1 MDVDERVVEVSGLL
15 RGARAGDARGHRGGG
30 LQRVGE
36 VGLLEGADRRDDR
49 AARVLNPGVE
59 VLGVELE
66 VLREADG
73 VVTVLVGL
81 SRDNRGDVLR
91 VGSDELLG
99 ETRPLRGVVARL
111 ELLVGAG
118 ALVGEG
124 GDLDGVALE
133 GLRAVAV
140 GDVDDVAAALL
151 GVEEHVAGDGVV
163 VDGVGVGVRVL
174 AERATLVDDDVV
186 RVPAEVG
193 VRLADES
200 DVGVGHRVGGRVVER
215 AVGAD
220 GDPTELAGHVARG
233 AGGRDVADAV
243 LVGVVLGPHA
253 DLLADV
259 AEVVLVAVL
268 VDVGGELEDVDALA
282 AVDAALERVGLR
294 GVDRGEGAVLLP
306 VLRVDGGA
314 VRHRG
319 ALLAEL
325 VRDRDERVVRGG
337 ERPAVEGV
345 LVLRG
350 GREILGVR
358 DRAVGDR
365 VGVDDLVRRGG
376 GITGLGLGVLVDVGV
391 RLGVVGLVGV
401 DLGLVVGVVS
411 VGVVF
416 DALDVGR
423 VLVGRGALLLLL
435 RVGGRSEGG
444 DAGGDA
450 SSGGQRGGD
459 GATDERAAQRQAGD
473 GPARAGTRRERCHS
487 EKSPQL
493 SLEQVLHRGVVG
505 PLRRTADPAS
515 TRACTS

>member
-1 MDVDERVVEVSGLL
+1 M
-15 RGARAGDARGHRGGG
+15 
-30 LQRVGE
+30 
-36 VGLLEGADRRDDR
+36 
-49 AARVLNPGVE
+49 
-59 VLGVELE
+59 
-66 VLREADG
+66 
-73 VVTVLVGL
+73 
-81 SRDNRGDVLR
+81 
-91 VGSDELLG
+91 
-99 ETRPLRGVVARL
+99 
-111 ELLVGAG
+111 
-118 ALVGEG
+118 
-124 GDLDGVALE
+124 
-133 GLRAVAV
+133 
-140 GDVDDVAAALL
+140 
-151 GVEEHVAGDGVV
+151 
-163 VDGVGVGVRVL
+163 
-174 AERATLVDDDVV
+174 
-186 RVPAEVG
+186 
-193 VRLADES
+193 
-200 DVGVGHRVGGRVVER
+200 ER

-391 RLGVVGLVGV
+391 RLGVV
-401 DLGLVVGVVS
+401 S